1 MGQYAQEYNRKMQSR
16 QRAGRVTL
24 LTVITL
30 LFFGLSTWVSISLE
44 NGTLLKELGLEGESA
59 PSQGTYEENFTL
71 SSTTQTTLTEYEYE
85 EMTESDI
92 PLDMMDDA
100 PPVVSLTD
108 AEKEQLPEVLPILAD
123 VIVEPN
129 YQSDHYIVVYVGT
142 QCVVVYGKNEE
153 GQYAVEEKVFIC
165 STGTEQNPTEP
176 GLYTIFKKQRWGML
190 MGSPEDG
197 IDNYWG
203 QYCSSIGNG
212 YLFHSVPY
220 RAKAADMMTMN
231 MYNNL
236 GKRASHGCIRM
247 TTADCKWI
255 FDNCAYGTQVHVTMK
270 EGPTAATPPPLNYT
284 GKYWGFDP
292 TDKWTKENPYYGGIG
307 NTTTDPNATTT
318 TVSTTASTESTQS
331 TTSATTTSTAT
342 SASETTTTSTTTTT
356 TTTTT
361 EATTTTTTA
370 APSDNT
376 DAGSGTE

>member
-1 MGQYAQEYNRKMQSR
+1 MGHYAQEYNRKMQSR

-30 LFFGLSTWVSISLE
+30 LFLGLSTWVSISLE
-44 NGTLLKELGLEGESA
+44 NGTLLHELGIEDESA
-59 PSQGTYEENFTL
+59 PPSGIHEENFTFP
-71 SSTTQTTLTEYEYE
+71 TTRPTTVYQNYE
-85 EMTESDI
+85 EESESDV
-92 PLDMMDDA
+92 PLDMMNDA
-100 PPVVSLTD
+100 PPVVTLTD
-108 AEKEQLPEVLPILAD
+108 AEKENLPEVLPTLVD
-123 VIVEPN
+123 VIIEPN
-129 YQSDHYIVVYVGT
+129 YESDHYIVVYVGT
-142 QCVVVYGKNEE
+142 QCVVVYGKNDK

-165 STGTEQNPTEP
+165 STGTEKNPTEP
-176 GLYTIFKKQRWGML
+176 GLYSIYKKQRWGML

-197 IDNYWG
+197 IENYWG

-212 YLFHSVPY
+212 YLFHTVPY

-255 FDNCAYGTQVHVTMK
+255 YDNCNYGTQVHVTEK
-270 EGPTAATPPPLNYT
+270 SGPTAKNPPPLNYT

-307 NTTTDPNATTT
+307 NTTTDPNAPTT
-318 TVSTTASTESTQS
+318 TVPTTATSSQTTASS
-331 TTSATTTSTAT
+331 
-342 SASETTTTSTTTTT
+342 SETTASTTTSTTTTT

-361 EATTTTTTA
+361 VTTTTTTTSATTTTTA
-370 APSDNT
+370 APPSD
-376 DAGSGTE
+376 STEGGE